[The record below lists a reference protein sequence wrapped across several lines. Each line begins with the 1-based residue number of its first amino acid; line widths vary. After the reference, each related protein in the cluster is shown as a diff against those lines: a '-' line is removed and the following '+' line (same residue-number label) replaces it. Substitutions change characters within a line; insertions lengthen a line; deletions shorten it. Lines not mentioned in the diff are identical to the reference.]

1 MQILIFFLN
10 SRFGRCES
18 LNDMWIAGEFDIKQI
33 KCNFFAKAQVEKLA
47 MKAKTTREA
56 AFFASDEYTYVTFFN
71 ARSLRKHHEDISN
84 DEEVMKSKVIG
95 IAETHLYEDETVGL
109 EGFEA
114 HTVNAG
120 KGKGVA
126 AFSKIHA
133 MNIVKIKKESYSAVF
148 LSFKNVNIV
157 FAYLSKGVNMNDIN
171 TYMVPLLQKRSKP
184 TIVMADMNY
193 HYLEEKNSLKS
204 LFAKEGYVQ
213 LIDKVTHDEGHVIDH
228 LYVSSPELLSK
239 DNIYLKPL
247 YFSDHDAICI
257 RLSMDKY
264 FML

>member
-1 MQILIFFLN
+1 MNLFN

-18 LNDMWIAGEFDIKQI
+18 INDMWIAGEFDTKQI
-33 KCNFFAKAQVEKLA
+33 RCNPFAKAEVEKLA
-47 MKAKTTREA
+47 LKAKATRDG
-56 AFFASDEYTYVTFFN
+56 AFFASDEYTYITFFN
-71 ARSLRKHHEDISN
+71 ARSLRKHQEDISN
-84 DEEVMKSKVIG
+84 DEELMKSQVIG
-95 IAETHLYEDETVGL
+95 IAETHLHEGETVEF

-126 AFSKIHA
+126 AFSKILA
-133 MNIVKIKKESYSAVF
+133 MNIVKIKKESFSAIF

-157 FAYLSKGVNMNDIN
+157 FAYLSQGVNMNEIN
-171 TYMVPLLQKRSKP
+171 TCVVPLLRNKSKP

-204 LFAKEGYVQ
+204 LFAEIGYVQ
-213 LIDKVTHDEGHVIDH
+213 LIDKVTHDEGHGIDH
-228 LYVSSPELLSK
+228 VYVSSPELLSR
-239 DNIYLKPL
+239 DDLYLKTL
-247 YFSDHDAICI
+247 YFSDHDALCI
-257 RLSMDKY
+257 RLPLNKY